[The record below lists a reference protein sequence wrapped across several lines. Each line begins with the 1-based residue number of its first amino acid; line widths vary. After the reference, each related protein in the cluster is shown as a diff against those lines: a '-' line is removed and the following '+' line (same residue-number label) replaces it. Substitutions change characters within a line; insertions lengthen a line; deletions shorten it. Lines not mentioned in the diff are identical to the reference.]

1 MNHLRSHG
9 FKNRAVV
16 VGLTVVLSG
25 LVILAVFVGC
35 DEAIEEPSALME
47 PEPPMPGMQEADS
60 RHENDPM
67 PPALRAA
74 FIKSKQEE
82 AGPEFT
88 ISTGGKIPV
97 VTNGRHHLRAELE
110 SDSVRILPMSK
121 DAEWSVE
128 MRLASVERGEESDL
142 VQRATRSVEGN
153 RVDYQRGNITEWYLN
168 GPVGFEQGFSIKDKL
183 LNEAGGDLR
192 LRVSV
197 SSELEVSLVGENGL
211 ALKNETG
218 GVVLRASDLIVL
230 DSNGEAL
237 DSHFEIVENG
247 FVIAVDDADAEYPI
261 EIDPVW
267 IAQQKLLASDGAA
280 GHMFGYTVSVSGDT
294 ALVGANG
301 DDDNGAYSGSAYVF
315 VRSGSIWTQ
324 QQKLTASD
332 GAADDGFGTSV
343 SVSGDT
349 ALVGAN
355 GDDDNGSASG
365 SAYVFVRSGTTWS
378 FEQKLTASDGAA
390 DDFFGYSVSVSVDT
404 ALVGAHE
411 DDDDGSRSGSAYVF
425 VRSGSTWTQ
434 QQKLTASDGAAEDQ
448 FGWSVSVN
456 GDTALVGARYDD
468 DNGSASG
475 SAYVFL
481 RSGSIW
487 GQQQKLTASDGAVID
502 QFGWSV
508 SVNGDTA
515 LVGAYVDDD
524 HGNASGSAYVFAR
537 TGTIWVQQQ
546 KITASDGAAED
557 FFGRSV
563 SVNGDTALVG
573 ANGDDDNGSASGSAY
588 VFARTGTIWVQQQK
602 ITANNGTTGDLFG
615 YSVSVSGD
623 TALVGA
629 RYDDDNGSASG
640 SAYVFQFLPPLVN
653 GEACMIDIVCLS
665 GFCVDNVCCD
675 NACGGVLTT
684 DCQACSI
691 AAGAATDGVCD
702 NLASGTTC
710 NDNLYCTA
718 TDTCDGSGSCVG
730 TGDPC
735 PGPDGDG
742 DCSESCNE
750 TFDNCTGNDV
760 SGSICDDGDFCT
772 VTDLCTGTGSCH
784 GTGDPCPGPDG
795 DGDCTESCDETTDS
809 CTANDMDGTDC
820 NDGLYCTGSETCTI
834 GVCGSSTG
842 DPCTGPDGD
851 GDCAES
857 CDETADNCT
866 GPDTMGSSCD
876 DGLFCTVTDACD
888 ATGSCVGA
896 GSPCPGP
903 DGDVDCVESCD
914 ETFDN
919 CTDNDV
925 NGSPCND
932 GLYCT
937 ANDTCNGAGLCV
949 GMGDPCPGPD
959 GDGDCIESCK
969 ENVDDC
975 TENDPDGS
983 GCDDGDSMT
992 IDDQCTSGVC
1002 DGTASDTDSDTDTN
1016 TDAGTGGKDDGGCG
1030 CRAVGTGDSATGL
1043 FGLLMAVI

>member
-1 MNHLRSHG
+1 M
-9 FKNRAVV
+9 
-16 VGLTVVLSG
+16 
-25 LVILAVFVGC
+25 
-35 DEAIEEPSALME
+35 
-47 PEPPMPGMQEADS
+47 
-60 RHENDPM
+60 
-67 PPALRAA
+67 
-74 FIKSKQEE
+74 
-82 AGPEFT
+82 
-88 ISTGGKIPV
+88 
-97 VTNGRHHLRAELE
+97 
-110 SDSVRILPMSK
+110 
-121 DAEWSVE
+121 
-128 MRLASVERGEESDL
+128 
-142 VQRATRSVEGN
+142 
-153 RVDYQRGNITEWYLN
+153 
-168 GPVGFEQGFSIKDKL
+168 
-183 LNEAGGDLR
+183 
-192 LRVSV
+192 
-197 SSELEVSLVGENGL
+197 
-211 ALKNETG
+211 
-218 GVVLRASDLIVL
+218 
-230 DSNGEAL
+230 
-237 DSHFEIVENG
+237 
-247 FVIAVDDADAEYPI
+247 
-261 EIDPVW
+261 
-267 IAQQKLLASDGAA
+267 
-280 GHMFGYTVSVSGDT
+280 
-294 ALVGANG
+294 
-301 DDDNGAYSGSAYVF
+301 
-315 VRSGSIWTQ
+315 
-324 QQKLTASD
+324 
-332 GAADDGFGTSV
+332 
-343 SVSGDT
+343 
-349 ALVGAN
+349 
-355 GDDDNGSASG
+355 
-365 SAYVFVRSGTTWS
+365 
-378 FEQKLTASDGAA
+378 
-390 DDFFGYSVSVSVDT
+390 
-404 ALVGAHE
+404 
-411 DDDDGSRSGSAYVF
+411 
-425 VRSGSTWTQ
+425 
-434 QQKLTASDGAAEDQ
+434 
-448 FGWSVSVN
+448 
-456 GDTALVGARYDD
+456 
-468 DNGSASG
+468 
-475 SAYVFL
+475 
-481 RSGSIW
+481 
-487 GQQQKLTASDGAVID
+487 
-502 QFGWSV
+502 
-508 SVNGDTA
+508 
-515 LVGAYVDDD
+515 
-524 HGNASGSAYVFAR
+524 
-537 TGTIWVQQQ
+537 
-546 KITASDGAAED
+546 
-557 FFGRSV
+557 
-563 SVNGDTALVG
+563 
-573 ANGDDDNGSASGSAY
+573 
-588 VFARTGTIWVQQQK
+588 
-602 ITANNGTTGDLFG
+602 FG